1 MLHGCSVDGPKDGI
15 ILESSVE
22 REKDVQ
28 GIDVHRE
35 FEKSVVTLLVMSI
48 FSNFLGALRACAD
61 FRDST
66 EESRIM
72 DLFNENDRKI

>member
-1 MLHGCSVDGPKDGI
+1 MWKTSLLPIYPQEQLLQSFN
-15 ILESSVE
+15 LESSVE

-48 FSNFLGALRACAD
+48 FSNFLGVFRACAG

-66 EESRIM
+66 EESR
-72 DLFNENDRKI
+72 FNYFSP